1 MALWK
6 RPKHVA
12 VMIFNYLLIYLGIKV
27 TFGWYRGLLGVNA
40 TQAWNCHSCSE
51 GVGEGIEL
59 YHAGPRL
66 RCLVFNHWI
75 AALCV
80 LWVQYDSS
88 IILVSTSCETCSHPS
103 SVGCVGVLMQEVTL
117 HILQILHQCI
127 WSVQSVKSAFSSTRM
142 GSEQGVQNKTACH
155 IRTLSQ
161 VRVVHQFIETKTD

>member
-1 MALWK
+1 
-6 RPKHVA
+6 
-12 VMIFNYLLIYLGIKV
+12 MIFNYLLIYLGIKV

-103 SVGCVGVLMQEVTL
+103 SVGCVGCVDAGS
-117 HILQILHQCI
+117 HIAHTPDITSMHLI
-127 WSVQSVKSAFSSTRM
+127 
-142 GSEQGVQNKTACH
+142 GSECQVCIFVHANGF
-155 IRTLSQ
+155 RTRRPKQDSLSYSYF
-161 VRVVHQFIETKTD
+161 VSSPCGSPIY